1 MHLVTSVAFIPSL
14 LARISHSP
22 HSQVLLLR
30 SYLAVTLSWY
40 IARARPKLDVRA
52 FFTSST
58 ATSYPLPINALPT
71 PHRDALP
78 GQDKVQT
85 RVPDP
90 WLPLVQTTV
99 VHPDEHLPKAVR
111 TLASWASKFGSI
123 PAGTFSGPSTGVADA
138 VQGDRIKQP
147 LGTTARKDAIKTEL
161 PGAEFLD
168 GTLFVRVAGLT
179 VARLGRVGQ
188 GEAPAEFWDRT
199 GFYED
204 PEVAERARKV
214 MARY

>member
-22 HSQVLLLR
+22 HSQIILLR
-30 SYLAVTLSWY
+30 SYFAVSLSWY

-58 ATSYPLPINALPT
+58 ATSYPLPISALPT
-71 PHRDALP
+71 PHKDALP

-85 RVPDP
+85 CIPDP
-90 WLPLVQTTV
+90 WLPLVSTTV
-99 VHPDEHLPKAVR
+99 VHQDEHLAKIVR
-111 TLASWASKFGSI
+111 TLASWASKLGST
-123 PAGTFSGPSTGVADA
+123 PAGTFGGPENPSDMGRVEHSAES
-138 VQGDRIKQP
+138 V
-147 LGTTARKDAIKTEL
+147 ARKCAIRTEL

-168 GTLFVRVAGLT
+168 GTLFIRVAGLT

-188 GEAPAEFWDRT
+188 GETPAEFWDLT

-204 PEVAERARKV
+204 PEVAEK
-214 MARY
+214 MKPS